1 MRTVC
6 SRIRLPRRERNTPPA
21 RISNL
26 LVNLLQELTLPWDP
40 RAFSSPSRWL
50 RCGTAAK
57 PELTLSVHHGNHAV
71 QQPAAAVVGSPAAGQ
86 PKFLLPS
93 GERAAAGH
101 APPSEGLSPCARL
114 GRSSRH
120 SSSAHPGAAAFVSA
134 AMNRCLSGGIAV
146 YFRVAKVSHRGQ
158 RAARSVRTGGP
169 RRSVLAEVDC
179 RVRLVLITSQRP
191 PRPGRATPAGGELA
205 EKMTKTNQF
214 RQLHLRGVRQ

>member
-26 LVNLLQELTLPWDP
+26 LVNLLQELTPPWDP

-86 PKFLLPS
+86 PRFLLPS

-101 APPSEGLSPCARL
+101 APPAGRVLSVCTAWAIF
-114 GRSSRH
+114 
-120 SSSAHPGAAAFVSA
+120 SA
-134 AMNRCLSGGIAV
+134 
-146 YFRVAKVSHRGQ
+146 
-158 RAARSVRTGGP
+158 
-169 RRSVLAEVDC
+169 
-179 RVRLVLITSQRP
+179 LVIRP
-191 PRPGRATPAGGELA
+191 PRGRRFRLRRYEQVLVGWDRSPFSSCQSVASGAKSGAKCPHWRSAAERPGRS
-205 EKMTKTNQF
+205 
-214 RQLHLRGVRQ
+214 